1 MEKSLN
7 ERIIYSQ
14 RLLSKYPD
22 RIPLVIEKTEF
33 IELENYKYLLP
44 RNLLVSEF
52 MCIIKTKM
60 NKALDEK
67 KAIFTFVKSN
77 ACSVASQS
85 PKEIA
90 CKSSENY
97 ILIPMS
103 ETVENVYNIHKNSDG
118 FLYIKFGVENT
129 FG

>member
-1 MEKSLN
+1 MEQTLN

-14 RLLSKYPD
+14 KLLSKYQD
-22 RIPLVIEKTEF
+22 RIPVVIEKTEF

-67 KAIFTFVKSN
+67 KAIFTFVKSD
-77 ACSVASQS
+77 
-85 PKEIA
+85 K
-90 CKSSENY
+90 NY
-97 ILIPMS
+97 ILIPMNQTIQ
-103 ETVENVYNIHKNSDG
+103 EIYNIHKNSDG

>member
-1 MEKSLN
+1 MEKTLE
-7 ERIIYSQ
+7 ERIVYSKK
-14 RLLSKYPD
+14 LLSKYSD
-22 RIPLVIEKTEF
+22 RIPIVIEKSEF
-33 IELENYKYLLP
+33 VELQNYKYLLP

-77 ACSVASQS
+77 AFGIASHS
-85 PKEIA
+85 PKENA
-90 CKSSENY
+90 CKSDKNY
-97 ILIPMS
+97 NLVPMNQTIQ
-103 ETVENVYNIHKNSDG
+103 EIYNIHKNEDG
-118 FLYIKFGVENT
+118 FLYIKFGIENT